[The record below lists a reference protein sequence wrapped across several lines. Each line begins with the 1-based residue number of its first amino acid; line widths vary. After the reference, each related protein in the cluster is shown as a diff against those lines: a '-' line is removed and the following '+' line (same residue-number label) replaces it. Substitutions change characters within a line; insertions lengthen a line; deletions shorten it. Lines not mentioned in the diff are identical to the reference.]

1 LIFEMGQYITQ
12 ADIESR
18 IEHAKLVQLTD
29 DARSGQVNEGV
40 INAIIADAEGSF
52 ESYARTRYSLPVP
65 ATQKVKDLCLAIA
78 VYILFARRATMKDGI
93 LEVKKQMY
101 DNAIKDLQAIS
112 KGQAA
117 LDVPAAEETKT
128 NPASP
133 DSVLSGP
140 STPATFSKDNLKG
153 F

>member
-1 LIFEMGQYITQ
+1 MGQHINQ

-18 IEHAKLVQLTD
+18 IDHAKLVQLTD
-29 DARSGQVNEGV
+29 DARTGQVNEGV

-52 ESYARTRYSLPVP
+52 DSYARTRYSLPVP
-65 ATQKVKDLCLAIA
+65 TTQKVKDLCLTIA
-78 VYILFARRATMKDGI
+78 VYILYARRATVKDGI

-117 LDVPAAEETKT
+117 LDVPAAEETKE
-128 NPASP
+128 NPASG
-133 DSVLSGP
+133 DRVLSGP
-140 STPATFSKDNLKG
+140 ANEATFSDRKLRG
-153 F
+153 Y